1 MQLKRIALL
10 FEVHKHTRMTD
21 ARYAGVRTIH
31 TLGPTG
37 TNLEAASQSWR
48 EVNRL
53 VNAEIRLHTTL
64 ESAVDQMAMDGSEV
78 LIACIVYPELHTLV
92 FKNLDRLEIAEC
104 FVQPTYNMVVA
115 SREDRPPRTV
125 ATHSAPQHLAP
136 PEAERVFVD
145 SNSQAAIACA
155 SGGVDACVT
164 TAPAAERYGLHVIKD
179 FGAVP
184 MGFSVHMPRA
194 VTTSPAGKLS
204 GSDA

>member
-1 MQLKRIALL
+1 MSNSK
-10 FEVHKHTRMTD
+10 
-21 ARYAGVRTIH
+21 YAEVRTIH

-37 TNLEAASQSWR
+37 TNLEAASRSWR

-53 VNAEIRLHTTL
+53 VDAEIRLHSTL
-64 ESAVDQMAMDGSEV
+64 EAAVDEMAMDGSAV
-78 LIACIVYPELHTLV
+78 LIACVVYPELHTLV
-92 FKNLDRLEIAEC
+92 FKNLERLEIAEC

-115 SREDRPPRTV
+115 SREDRPAKTI

-136 PEAERVFVD
+136 PEATRVFVD

-155 SGGVDACVT
+155 TGEVDACVT
-164 TAPAAERYGLHVIKD
+164 TLPAAQRHGLHVVRD

-194 VTTSPAGKLS
+194 AATSHPAM
-204 GSDA
+204 A